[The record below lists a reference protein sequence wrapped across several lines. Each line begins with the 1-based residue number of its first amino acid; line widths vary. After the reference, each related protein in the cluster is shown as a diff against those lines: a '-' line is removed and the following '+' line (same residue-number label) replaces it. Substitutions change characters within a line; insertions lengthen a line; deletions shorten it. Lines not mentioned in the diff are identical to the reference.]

1 MWEATIEV
9 KGKFIHVYNRS
20 SSVYVDCWIYE
31 NGANVSFSIGCIIRE
46 FEKAQELL
54 KDLKHSRN
62 QIQRSIITGVT
73 Q

>member
-1 MWEATIEV
+1 
-9 KGKFIHVYNRS
+9 
-20 SSVYVDCWIYE
+20 
-31 NGANVSFSIGCIIRE
+31 VSFSIGCIIRE

-62 QIQRSIITGVT
+62 QIQRSIITGVP